1 MLYTAQTLN
10 GWTEKE
16 RENVMHCD
24 WLERHG
30 MIFSVHSGNKNVA
43 K

>member
-16 RENVMHCD
+16 RENFMHCD

-30 MIFSVHSGNKNVA
+30 MILSVDSCNKYVTQ
-43 K
+43 